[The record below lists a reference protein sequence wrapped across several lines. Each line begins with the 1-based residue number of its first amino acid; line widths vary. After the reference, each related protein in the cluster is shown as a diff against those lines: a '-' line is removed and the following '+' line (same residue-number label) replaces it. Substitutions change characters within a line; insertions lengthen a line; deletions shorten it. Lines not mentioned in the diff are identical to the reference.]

1 MNIQLI
7 TNHINK
13 MNIFITKYDKILGIL
28 KQFVIKSN
36 FLNQIR
42 RPRLSDIEL
51 IALEIT
57 DESLSI
63 NSELMNYLKNN
74 HIH

>member
-1 MNIQLI
+1 
-7 TNHINK
+7 